1 MASQD
6 QTATDLSQKGQLLL
20 DRIRKVA
27 PDGEH
32 VGNMFLRTKL
42 QDDGIQWSE
51 DDYWEAQVELS
62 EKGLIGT
69 GRGRGGSLWLR
80 QPIEVSAEVIP
91 GLVEEEEKLY
101 QPLVDWLNEFL
112 GHEAKER
119 DDFYLPR
126 ITASPSGRKRE
137 TGIWSRPDVS
147 LVQVN
152 RFDYITMPQI
162 EASSF
167 EVKRYEDAVNIDSVY
182 EAASHSR
189 WVHSSWLVAEDSETN
204 PRQFSDRFRTE
215 LERFGVG
222 LMTMKKVDNKYRFTV
237 VLDPEYRSPEPK
249 EMDEFLQYFFMEE
262 GGRVD
267 QRNLRRFREKSRP
280 G

>member
-1 MASQD
+1 
-6 QTATDLSQKGQLLL
+6 
-20 DRIRKVA
+20 
-27 PDGEH
+27 
-32 VGNMFLRTKL
+32 MFLRTKL